1 MTVFRNSFDL
11 FDILDVYSQPQR
23 QLIPILA
30 LDNKRKQCQKRCNF
44 DMKTSRYGN
53 EGPSGAGA
61 DSDVGQNQ
69 KRQEFPDYK
78 RDPHA
83 TKKAK
88 VGNDDSFSTAT
99 TPSHSRKKRVAASSL
114 SPSSFFSFVR
124 NGGEQFMRV
133 DIQENDSTYQFQ
145 VDLPGISRNKID
157 VDLDKNNLLTI
168 SARREKFEDN
178 IRNAQEIEDS
188 SDQKGKKENQTAH
201 ENGNIPE
208 NIEKTTDRETKIAS
222 NETENGPRS
231 TTIPTTANAKA
242 HNLNIDVDAN
252 ANDESDKTTSK
263 FLLRERLYGKM
274 ERVFHLGKEVD
285 SDNVSASLESGVL
298 KVTIPKVTRASPK
311 KIEIN

>member
-1 MTVFRNSFDL
+1 M
-11 FDILDVYSQPQR
+11 
-23 QLIPILA
+23 
-30 LDNKRKQCQKRCNF
+30 
-44 DMKTSRYGN
+44 
-53 EGPSGAGA
+53 
-61 DSDVGQNQ
+61 GQ
-69 KRQEFPDYK
+69 
-78 RDPHA
+78 
-83 TKKAK
+83 
-88 VGNDDSFSTAT
+88 S
-99 TPSHSRKKRVAASSL
+99 
-114 SPSSFFSFVR
+114 
-124 NGGEQFMRV
+124 MRV

-178 IRNAQEIEDS
+178 IRNAQEVEDS
-188 SDQKGKKENQTAH
+188 SDQKGKKENETA
-201 ENGNIPE
+201 
-208 NIEKTTDRETKIAS
+208 
-222 NETENGPRS
+222 NGPRS

-285 SDNVSASLESGVL
+285 SDNVSASLESVVL